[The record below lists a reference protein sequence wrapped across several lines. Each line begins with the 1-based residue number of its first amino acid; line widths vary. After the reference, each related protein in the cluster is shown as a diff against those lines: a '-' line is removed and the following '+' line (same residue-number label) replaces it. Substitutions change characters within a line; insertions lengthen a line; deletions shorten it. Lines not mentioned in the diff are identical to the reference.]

1 MKTRASVG
9 ACMTAGRLQ
18 LGRGATGSVRWFGWA
33 LGDGSANAWAEA
45 GARGEVETDCWPS
58 ELLVAWPWP
67 PCTGPEQREARE
79 VRGEQ
84 RSRKERARRGSHRQR
99 GARWLVTGDGAWR

>member
-1 MKTRASVG
+1 
-9 ACMTAGRLQ
+9 MTAGGCSLTR
-18 LGRGATGSVRWFGWA
+18 ATGSVRWFGWA

-67 PCTGPEQREARE
+67 PCTGPEQREGERLEASRE
-79 VRGEQ
+79 AGKNGRGG
-84 RSRKERARRGSHRQR
+84 AHRQR